1 MHSVRTSR
9 KSMDQREVF
18 VHIQLEHRP
27 ITGEADSIKVAGGI
41 TRQRIRTASPV
52 PARKVEEY
60 GLIPS
65 RTQLENRPELRSAT
79 VFRAAIKISQPIG
92 NQPRLRATA
101 VCPSTEAVD
110 DAFHAA
116 HGHLINHATTHHV
129 RASCALHAAVQG
141 GAVEVARAIPKQRS
155 PGFTAVSG
163 SVEGIEDPE
172 FAGQ

>member
-1 MHSVRTSR
+1 RHNLVHHSAAVRRAIALIAGKKGGAEQAVGGGIEHEPAERMHSVRTSH
-9 KSMDQREVF
+9 KSVDHRQVF

-27 ITGEADSIKVAGGI
+27 ITGEADFIKVAGGI

-79 VFRAAIKISQPIG
+79 VSRAAIKISQPIG

-110 DAFHAA
+110 D
-116 HGHLINHATTHHV
+116 
-129 RASCALHAAVQG
+129 
-141 GAVEVARAIPKQRS
+141 
-155 PGFTAVSG
+155 
-163 SVEGIEDPE
+163 
-172 FAGQ
+172 